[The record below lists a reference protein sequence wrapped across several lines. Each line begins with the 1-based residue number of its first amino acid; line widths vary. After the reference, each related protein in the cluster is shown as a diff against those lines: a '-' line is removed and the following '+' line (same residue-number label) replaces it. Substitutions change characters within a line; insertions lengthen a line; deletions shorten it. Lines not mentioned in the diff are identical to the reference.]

1 MESHCSSYEHKIGI
15 LLPVRADYGQN
26 ASLRCVHNSP
36 GHYSIFCVRNSKKF
50 DSLVEAATKMDCL
63 LKRHLQR
70 RQRCGSLWCVIYSY
84 SKENIMKELQIDTMA
99 MHELF
104 VFLWPSGSTS
114 HKHSAKKKC
123 NKFHDNKNIKKI
135 PAKLAKVIY
144 IHTYYICYIW
154 YVHMI
159 N

>member
-1 MESHCSSYEHKIGI
+1 
-15 LLPVRADYGQN
+15 
-26 ASLRCVHNSP
+26 
-36 GHYSIFCVRNSKKF
+36 
-50 DSLVEAATKMDCL
+50 
-63 LKRHLQR
+63 
-70 RQRCGSLWCVIYSY
+70 
-84 SKENIMKELQIDTMA
+84 MKELQIDTMA

-144 IHTYYICYIW
+144 IHTYVHIIYTTISITSNCYNCT
-154 YVHMI
+154 VVT
-159 N
+159 